1 MERAW
6 PFPASEPGE
15 SPAVRGPQHWAI
27 GPAPEAEAAPPPGPR
42 DGQGPEPAGA
52 LSAPGPG
59 PLPGEGGCPHLLMR
73 CGPSSTAQGPQY
85 LVAQRG
91 HGRG

>member
-1 MERAW
+1 MERVW

-15 SPAVRGPQHWAI
+15 SLTVRGPQHWAI

-52 LSAPGPG
+52 L
-59 PLPGEGGCPHLLMR
+59 PGEEGCPHLLMR